1 MSGGLLDKVLNF
13 IGLNEEEGEEFYEE
27 EPAKKVKN
35 RPNLVPLPGKSTLK
49 MMVFEPRTFDEVQA
63 IADSLKSGN
72 PVVVNLERIDGELG
86 RRVIDFL
93 MGTTYALGG
102 HLHKINPQI
111 YLFAPQN
118 VLIEGELKEFRDKNF
133 MGLFK

>member
-1 MSGGLLDKVLNF
+1 MSGGFLDKVLNF
-13 IGLNEEEGEEFYEE
+13 MGFSEEEEEEYVEK
-27 EPAKKVKN
+27 EPAKKVRGKA
-35 RPNLVPLPGKSTLK
+35 NLVALPGMSMLK
-49 MMVFEPRTFDEVQA
+49 MMVFEPRSFDEVQS
-63 IADSLKSGN
+63 IADSLKSGS

-86 RRVIDFL
+86 RRIIDFL

-118 VLIEGELKEFRDKNF
+118 VLIEGEMREFRDKTFFNP
-133 MGLFK
+133 FK